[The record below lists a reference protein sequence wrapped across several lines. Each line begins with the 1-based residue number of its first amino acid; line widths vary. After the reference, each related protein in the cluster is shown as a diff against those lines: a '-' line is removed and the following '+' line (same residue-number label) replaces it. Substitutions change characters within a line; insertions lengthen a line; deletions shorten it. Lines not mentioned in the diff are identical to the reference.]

1 MVGGREVWGG
11 RLFFRL
17 SARRGS
23 DILAAGACAQ
33 REGCPGVYG
42 HAYTSLIHFME
53 GNAMATYVTLYNFTE
68 KGAREIKDTVKRVE
82 AAKAAA
88 KQIGVTIK
96 EVLWL
101 QGQYDIVVITE
112 GSDEIAMNAL
122 GLNTI
127 KLGNVHGQTMR
138 AFTAAEMAKI
148 LEKVA

>member
-1 MVGGREVWGG
+1 
-11 RLFFRL
+11 
-17 SARRGS
+17 
-23 DILAAGACAQ
+23 
-33 REGCPGVYG
+33 
-42 HAYTSLIHFME
+42 
-53 GNAMATYVTLYNFTE
+53 MATYVTLYNFTE